1 MKNTATD
8 FSMWLTYSSCKVFN
22 SLKNVAFFFFATKTW
37 FYAKLNG
44 KYFATRRILQLTRAT
59 DILGSKLFL
68 AWFICCTSKN
78 RQNFRSDILTPT
90 AKKLFQEFFTKDC
103 VALQRESTTTDWGW
117 QFLVKGIRERTSFD
131 YLSKQITLIIRKLIL
146 QNKKWS
152 KHENQKMLLS
162 RRNMK

>member
-1 MKNTATD
+1 M
-8 FSMWLTYSSCKVFN
+8 L
-22 SLKNVAFFFFATKTW
+22 LFFFFATKTW

>member
-22 SLKNVAFFFFATKTW
+22 SLKNVAFFFLPQKRDFMLSLTV
-37 FYAKLNG
+37 N
-44 KYFATRRILQLTRAT
+44 ILLLEEFCSWHVRLTF
-59 DILGSKLFL
+59 LGSKLFL